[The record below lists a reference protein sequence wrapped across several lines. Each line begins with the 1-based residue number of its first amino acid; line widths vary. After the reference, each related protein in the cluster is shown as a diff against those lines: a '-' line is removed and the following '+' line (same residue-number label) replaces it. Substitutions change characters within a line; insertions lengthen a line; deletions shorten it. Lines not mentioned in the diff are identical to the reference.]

1 MKQDELKCIMAT
13 KAPAYERMLIEISKT
28 DIGLHYSSLT
38 DYLDKLV
45 NYDVSMMR
53 KIDELIARF
62 HMGAVNKTINGHYG
76 SVLPRINERGM
87 VVGGEVIYFDVDN
100 GSTLRKDPITDHL
113 YSWFCF
119 DYYTDREVF
128 FGEYLLSGKPIAVV
142 MEEKTALLGSLAEP
156 SLDWIA
162 VGNTYLLTD
171 RMIDRL
177 RGKRVI
183 LFPDGMACDYWNEHF
198 GARFKVNNGFT
209 QRDINEYLIDRIKC
223 RGSPWSLKSWGKR
236 TGLCSCYSPL

>member
-28 DIGLHYSSLT
+28 VIGLHYSSLT

-171 RMIDRL
+171 RMMDRL

-198 GARFKVNNGFT
+198 GARFKVDNGFT

-223 RGSPWSLKSWGKR
+223 RGSP
-236 TGLCSCYSPL
+236 

>member
-1 MKQDELKCIMAT
+1 
-13 KAPAYERMLIEISKT
+13 
-28 DIGLHYSSLT
+28 
-38 DYLDKLV
+38 
-45 NYDVSMMR
+45 MR

-171 RMIDRL
+171 RMMNRL

-183 LFPDGMACDYWNEHF
+183 LFPDGMAYDYWNGHF
-198 GARFKVNNGFT
+198 GIRFKVDNGFT
-209 QRDINEYLIDRIKC
+209 QRDINEYLIDKIKC
-223 RGSPWSLKSWGKR
+223 RGSP
-236 TGLCSCYSPL
+236 

>member
-1 MKQDELKCIMAT
+1 MAT

-171 RMIDRL
+171 RMMDRL

>member
-113 YSWFCF
+113 YSWYCF
-119 DYYTDREVF
+119 DYYIDREVF
-128 FGEYLLSGKPIAVV
+128 FGEHLLSGNPLAVV
-142 MEEKTALLGSLAEP
+142 MEEKTASLGSLAEP

-171 RMIDRL
+171 RMMDRL

-183 LFPDGMACDYWNEHF
+183 LFPDGMACDYWNEYF
-198 GARFKVNNGFT
+198 GARFKVDNGFT

-223 RGSPWSLKSWGKR
+223 RGSP
-236 TGLCSCYSPL
+236 